1 MKNIVLNFFVFPITL
16 LSISILLHG
25 CNTDGNDY
33 FGIVETYN
41 GRPVPPRMVPRN
53 VIGPMPSGTLPSH
66 QIQGIAVMDSGAD
79 YDGISS
85 LTYLSNLLDSY
96 RSQQEYKGDLPCHFF
111 VDLDGHIYSGRN
123 VVSPGEIHE
132 GDPFLLRMDDVDKR
146 TVLTARLNRKN
157 KPVYDLD
164 GYILICVLG
173 DYDNKLITEEQ
184 EKGLYQTI
192 AYLVYQHNIALERVY
207 GLDKMIPESKNPG
220 FYLQN
225 YLQTS
230 ILTKNIPPPP
240 GEHRFLVPEPEVSTW

>member
-1 MKNIVLNFFVFPITL
+1 MKINLIHY
-16 LSISILLHG
+16 ILLPIFLLGSSIFLSG

-33 FGIVETYN
+33 FGIVEVYN

-53 VIGPMPSGTLPSH
+53 VIGPMPAGTLPSH

-96 RSQQEYKGDLPCHFF
+96 RTQQEHKGDLPCHFF
-111 VDLDGHIYSGRN
+111 IDLDGHLYSGRN
-123 VVSPGEIHE
+123 VVAPGEIHV
-132 GDPFLLRMDDVDKR
+132 GDPYLLRMDNVDKR
-146 TVLTARLNRKN
+146 TSLTARLNRKT

-173 DYDNKLITEEQ
+173 DYDNQLLSEEQ
-184 EKGLYQTI
+184 EKSLYQII
-192 AYLVYQHNIALERVY
+192 AYLVYQHNIALERIY
-207 GLDKMIPESKNPG
+207 GLNKMIPESDNPG

-230 ILTKNIPPPP
+230 ILTENIPQPP
-240 GEHRFLVPEPEVSTW
+240 GVHRFLVPEPEVSTW